1 MNRFDKI
8 YVQSCADWLDAD
20 QITDVYEHIHA
31 TWPSLDSCYPNDIRM
46 VARQMYPEVREKRV
60 APISS
65 EDMARV
71 NQFRI
76 DEAAAS
82 LVAAQKWLSKVRNPS
97 DTVGIAIRDIGM
109 IADQLE
115 GVKQ

>member
-1 MNRFDKI
+1 MNRFDKT

-31 TWPSLDSCYPNDIRM
+31 TWPSLDSCYPNDVKM
-46 VARQMYPEVREKRV
+46 VARQMYPEVREKRI

-76 DEAAAS
+76 EEAIAS

-97 DTVGIAIRDIGM
+97 DTVGMAIRDIG
-109 IADQLE
+109 IIVDQLQ
-115 GVKQ
+115 GVKR

>member
-1 MNRFDKI
+1 
-8 YVQSCADWLDAD
+8 
-20 QITDVYEHIHA
+20 
-31 TWPSLDSCYPNDIRM
+31 
-46 VARQMYPEVREKRV
+46 MYPEVREKRI

-76 DEAAAS
+76 EEAVAS

-97 DTVGIAIRDIGM
+97 DAVGIAIRDIGI
-109 IADQLE
+109 IADQLQ